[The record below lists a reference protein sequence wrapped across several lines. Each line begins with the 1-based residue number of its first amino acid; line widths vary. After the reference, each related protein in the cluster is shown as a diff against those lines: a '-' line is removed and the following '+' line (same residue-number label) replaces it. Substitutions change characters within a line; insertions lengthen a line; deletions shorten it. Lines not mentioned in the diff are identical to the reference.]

1 MLAPGRF
8 SELIRDRRDTAA
20 AVANAT
26 IALRKGLSA
35 KNQKFV
41 FMLIISSIQRP
52 AFRKKFRIFP
62 ARDLAKPGSRARSC
76 THETLE
82 RGERKSPFD
91 WAFCSHRPRGH
102 RVSRRRTLGPN
113 ARSVLGGNCNAG
125 GNAIHSRRDVDALQP
140 THSRY
145 GPRRVG
151 RGGRGALLW
160 IESDRISCRD
170 LSHRLALLWV
180 SSGED
185 RLSLCRRYAGDHR
198 FDSAFESCMDYRR
211 PPIQRGFGR
220 NHRRS
225 YCYRIMAGTIC
236 DCRGERG

>member
-8 SELIRDRRDTAA
+8 SELIRDRRDTTA

-35 KNQKFV
+35 RNQKFA

-82 RGERKSPFD
+82 LGERKSPFD
-91 WAFCSHRPRGH
+91 WALCSHGPRGH
-102 RVSRRRTLGPN
+102 RVSHRRTLGPN
-113 ARSVLGGNCNAG
+113 ARSLLGGNCNAG
-125 GNAIHSRRDVDALQP
+125 RDAIQSQCYADPLDQTHHRD
-140 THSRY
+140 

-151 RGGRGALLW
+151 RSARGVLLW
-160 IESDRISCRD
+160 RESDRISCRD
-170 LSHRLALLWV
+170 RFHRL
-180 SSGED
+180 
-185 RLSLCRRYAGDHR
+185 
-198 FDSAFESCMDYRR
+198 
-211 PPIQRGFGR
+211 
-220 NHRRS
+220 
-225 YCYRIMAGTIC
+225 
-236 DCRGERG
+236 